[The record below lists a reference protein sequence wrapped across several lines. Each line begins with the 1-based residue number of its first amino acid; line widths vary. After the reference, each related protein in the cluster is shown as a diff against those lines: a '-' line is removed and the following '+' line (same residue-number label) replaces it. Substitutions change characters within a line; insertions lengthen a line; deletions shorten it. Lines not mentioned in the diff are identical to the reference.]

1 MKKEKKGFIFI
12 ETIVVLTLVALAMT
26 ITLATYSLVT
36 SRSKIKMYYN
46 LSSDIYLLHNISR
59 IGTDSEV
66 NYANMAKN
74 NETFWIDK
82 TNCSNTIGHIVGNCE
97 ALFTNNDIQN
107 LGIIIDIDKEIRNN
121 SSTKKYD
128 PGTIDF
134 LNTLKKYKDETKN
147 KTIKYFVGR
156 LSFLFRGGKGS
167 VWKNAFERNAAA
179 DSIWGRNSIGVCL
192 FL

>member
-82 TNCSNTIGHIVGNCE
+82 TNCSNTIGHIVDNCE

-134 LNTLKKYKDETKN
+134 LNTLKKYKEETKN

-156 LSFLFRGGKGS
+156 FFRD
-167 VWKNAFERNAAA
+167 NEYYYAALEV
-179 DSIWGRNSIGVCL
+179 GE
-192 FL
+192 